1 MNYLDDRDYE
11 DVSFIKKH
19 PEIKGVIIT
28 LACIVIFMIGA
39 SFTKLTTPKPKEEV
53 NTINVEIEKK
63 GKLIVAETEAHD
75 TDVATS
81 QAMVGPVPL
90 WYDNSV
96 EYDCY
101 AKSTVTYDLDQTK
114 ATANTLTKVVTV
126 KAPKQ
131 EVETHLMLDTY
142 KSIKENQTIFNPVD
156 DKDLN
161 KSQRELQER
170 LNDAAMKSKLPQE
183 AETSFEEHMTKWITD
198 QDAYKDY
205 TVKFKYA

>member
-1 MNYLDDRDYE
+1 MNYLDDRDCE
-11 DVSFIKKH
+11 DVSFLKKY
-19 PEIKGVIIT
+19 PTIKGVFIT
-28 LACIVIFMIGA
+28 IAILVISFSSIGLY
-39 SFTKLTTPKPKEEV
+39 KVMNPPKEEV

-63 GKLIVAETEAHD
+63 GKLIVAEAQAHD
-75 TDVATS
+75 TDIAK
-81 QAMVGPVPL
+81 AKAKIGPVSL
-90 WYDNSV
+90 WYNNSI

-126 KAPKQ
+126 KAPEQ
-131 EVETHLMLDTY
+131 EIETHLMLDTY

-161 KSQRELQER
+161 KSQKKLQKR
-170 LNDAAMKSKLPQE
+170 LNDDAKKSELPQE
-183 AETSFEEHMTKWITD
+183 AKTSFEEHMTKWITN

>member
-1 MNYLDDRDYE
+1 MNYLDDKDYE

-19 PEIKGVIIT
+19 PTIKGVIIT
-28 LACIVIFMIGA
+28 IAVLVI
-39 SFTKLTTPKPKEEV
+39 SFSSIRLYKVMNPPKEEV

-101 AKSTVTYDLDQTK
+101 AKSTVTYDLDKTK

-161 KSQRELQER
+161 KSQRKLQKR
-170 LNDAAMKSKLPQE
+170 LNDAAMKSELSQE

-198 QDAYKDY
+198 QEAYKDY

>member
-11 DVSFIKKH
+11 DVSFLKKH
-19 PEIKGVIIT
+19 PTIKGFFITIAVLVIS
-28 LACIVIFMIGA
+28 FSSIGLY
-39 SFTKLTTPKPKEEV
+39 KVMNPPKEEV

-63 GKLIVAETEAHD
+63 GKLIVAEAQAHD
-75 TDVATS
+75 TDIAK
-81 QAMVGPVPL
+81 AKAKIGPVSL
-90 WYDNSV
+90 WYDNSI

-126 KAPKQ
+126 KAPEQ
-131 EVETHLMLDTY
+131 EIETRLMLDTY
-142 KSIKENQTIFNPVD
+142 KNIKKNQTIFNPVD

-161 KSQRELQER
+161 KSQKKLQKR
-170 LNDAAMKSKLPQE
+170 LNDDAKKSELPQE
-183 AETSFEEHMTKWITD
+183 AKTSFEEHMTKWITD

>member
-1 MNYLDDRDYE
+1 VL
-11 DVSFIKKH
+11 VISFLSIGIYK
-19 PEIKGVIIT
+19 
-28 LACIVIFMIGA
+28 LAN
-39 SFTKLTTPKPKEEV
+39 PPKEEV

-96 EYDCY
+96 EYDCC

-142 KSIKENQTIFNPVD
+142 KSINENQTIFNPVD

-161 KSQRELQER
+161 KSQRELQKR
-170 LNDAAMKSKLPQE
+170 LNEAALQSELPQE
-183 AETSFEEHMTKWITD
+183 AQTSFEEHMTKWITN